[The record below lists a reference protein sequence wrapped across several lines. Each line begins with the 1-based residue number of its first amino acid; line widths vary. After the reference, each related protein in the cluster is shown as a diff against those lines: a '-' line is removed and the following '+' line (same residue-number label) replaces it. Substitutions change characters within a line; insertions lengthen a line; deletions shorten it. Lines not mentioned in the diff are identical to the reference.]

1 MKSLETRVFEEI
13 SGFKGR
19 IGLVIEIDNEQIQVN
34 SLEVFQSASL
44 IKVPIL
50 IEALRQCDNR
60 ELGENDPVPVFKDAI
75 VGGSGVLQALS
86 PNVRLTV
93 RDVMT
98 LMIIVSDNTATNL
111 LIDLLG
117 MDAINRFMRQSGLK
131 QTELNRKM
139 MDFQA
144 ILQGRDNYTSP
155 LDMIQCLKWMT
166 EGTILSMESQA
177 LALEIMGIQQFKDK
191 LPARMDDDRLF
202 VANKT
207 GELPKVEHDCAVLQ
221 FGKKTAFVA
230 VLMDQIED
238 LQAGKQTMK
247 NLGKHIFD
255 YLVE

>member
-1 MKSLETRVFEEI
+1 MKSLETRIFEELN
-13 SGFKGR
+13 GFKGR
-19 IGLVIEIDNEQIQVN
+19 IGLVIEIDNDQIQVN

-50 IEALRQCDNR
+50 IEALRQCENR
-60 ELGENDPVPVFKDAI
+60 ELVENDPVPVLKEAI

-93 RDVMT
+93 RDIMT

-111 LIDLLG
+111 MIDLLG
-117 MDAINRFMRQSGLK
+117 MDAINRFMRKSGLK

-144 ILQGRDNYTSP
+144 ISQGRDNYTSP

-166 EGTILSMESQA
+166 EGTVLSKKSQA
-177 LALEIMGIQQFKDK
+177 VALEIMGYQQFKDK
-191 LPARMDDDRLF
+191 LPAQMDDRLF

-230 VLMDQIED
+230 VLMDQLED
-238 LQAGKQTMK
+238 LQAGKQTM
-247 NLGKHIFD
+247 NQIGKHIYD
-255 YLVE
+255 YLVK